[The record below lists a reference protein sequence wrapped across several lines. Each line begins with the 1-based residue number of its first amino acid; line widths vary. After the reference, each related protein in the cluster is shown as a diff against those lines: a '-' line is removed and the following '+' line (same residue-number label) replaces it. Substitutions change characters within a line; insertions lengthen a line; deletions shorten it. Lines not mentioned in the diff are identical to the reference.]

1 MAFLL
6 IALNETQNL
15 VLADH
20 SLSKNET
27 YHCPSCQTPVHLKLG
42 AVIRPHFAHFQ
53 NEACEGFSE
62 GETDEHVNGKL
73 HLKEWIES
81 LGYKVELEAYLSELK
96 QRPDLLIHV
105 EDRRIALEFQCSFIP
120 IQKTIER
127 SNGYLEAG
135 YEVIWVLGDQFTYWD
150 RLTEFQKACLY
161 QKDKQLQLIHY
172 DVEKQK
178 LTIRSQFSYDSVKYL
193 TSKKQVY
200 RTDRAESLR
209 KFHVEFPKIGRV
221 NIKSRH
227 YKLIRRL
234 TPRTKA
240 FTELLYINQES
251 LIRMPK
257 ELYEI
262 VPSQWMIQSFEYEWK
277 YRFVLWL
284 ESLDPG
290 KVITRKVLM
299 KRLDEMDV
307 EYSLIPQ
314 ATDIQ
319 RLAPFYEFLTVLIRT
334 GVVKKIG
341 YNKWSY
347 QKPLKR
353 YKYLEEKFKNE

>member
-6 IALNETQNL
+6 IALNETQNP

-20 SLSKNET
+20 SLSKNER
-27 YHCPSCQTPVHLKLG
+27 YHCPSCKTPVHLKLG
-42 AVIRPHFAHFQ
+42 AVMRPHFAHFQ

-73 HLKEWIES
+73 QLKEWIER

-96 QRPDLLIHV
+96 QRPDLLVHV
-105 EDRRIALEFQCSFIP
+105 ENRRIALEFQCSFIP
-120 IQKTIER
+120 IKKTIER
-127 SNGYLEAG
+127 TNGYLKAG
-135 YEVIWVLGDQFTYWD
+135 YEVIWVLGDQFTYLN

-161 QKDKQLQLIHY
+161 QKDNQLQLLHY

-178 LTIRSQFSYDSVKYL
+178 LTIRSQFNYDRVKYL
-193 TSKKQVY
+193 TAKKQVY
-200 RTDRAESLR
+200 HTNRVQLLR
-209 KFHVEFPKIGRV
+209 KFNVESPKIGRV
-221 NIKSRH
+221 NIKRRH

-234 TPRTKA
+234 TPRTKP
-240 FTELLYINQES
+240 FTELLYVNQES
-251 LIRMPK
+251 LISMPK
-257 ELYEI
+257 ELYE
-262 VPSQWMIQSFEYEWK
+262 VLPNQWMIQTFEYEWK
-277 YRFVLWL
+277 YRFALWL

-299 KRLDEMDV
+299 KRLDEMDM